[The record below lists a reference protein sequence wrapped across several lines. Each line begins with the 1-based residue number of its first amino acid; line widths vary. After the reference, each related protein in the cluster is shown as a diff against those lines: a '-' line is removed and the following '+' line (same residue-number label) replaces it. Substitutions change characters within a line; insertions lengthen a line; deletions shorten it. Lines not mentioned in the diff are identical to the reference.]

1 MNVLAAGTGSG
12 FLIIIVAI
20 FALMWLFVIRPQKR
34 RQLAQ
39 QTLLESVSEGDEI
52 LTAGGLYGTVRAVE
66 GDEVT
71 LEVAPGTNV
80 RLAKRAVAAILT
92 SDAELEEPDEEEEEE
107 EPEEIGAAAERIEQ
121 KPS

>member
-1 MNVLAAGTGSG
+1 VPGG

-20 FALMWLFVIRPQKR
+20 FAVMWLFVIRPQKR

-39 QTLLESVSEGDEI
+39 KSLLENVSEGDEI
-52 LTAGGLYGTVRAVE
+52 LTAGGLYGTVRSVQ

-92 SDAELEEPDEEEEEE
+92 QDEELDELEEPDPEAE
-107 EPEEIGAAAERIEQ
+107 EPEEMAAAAEPVEP
-121 KPS
+121 KPR

>member
-1 MNVLAAGTGSG
+1 
-12 FLIIIVAI
+12 
-20 FALMWLFVIRPQKR
+20 MWLFVIRPQKR
-34 RQLAQ
+34 RQVQ
-39 QTLLESVSEGDEI
+39 QQSLLESVSEGDEI

-92 SDAELEEPDEEEEEE
+92 EDEQPEEAEELEEADSREGES
-107 EPEEIGAAAERIEQ
+107 EEIAAAAEPVEPKR
-121 KPS
+121 

>member
-1 MNVLAAGTGSG
+1 LDVVAAGTGAG
-12 FLIIIVAI
+12 FLIIIIAI

-34 RQLAQ
+34 RQVAQ
-39 QTLLESVSEGDEI
+39 QELLQSVSEGDEI

-92 SDAELEEPDEEEEEE
+92 QDE
-107 EPEEIGAAAERIEQ
+107 EPEEPEEDEEPEEMAAAADPIER
-121 KPS
+121 KPG